1 LLRPLHMESPNMRG
15 PAPWRT
21 NRARV
26 LRSRSTLAEERM
38 WSVLRGRRLNGM
50 KFVRQYAI
58 GPYFAD
64 FACREH
70 AIIVEVD
77 GATHST
83 DVEIAHDTRR
93 AEFLRTQGYRIFRV
107 TNTDVRE
114 NLDGVREA
122 LIAFILAKPG

>member
-1 LLRPLHMESPNMRG
+1 
-15 PAPWRT
+15 
-21 NRARV
+21 
-26 LRSRSTLAEERM
+26 M
-38 WSVLRGRRLNGM
+38 WPVLRGRRLNGM

-83 DVEIAHDTRR
+83 DDEIAYDTRR
-93 AEFLRTQGYRIFRV
+93 GEFFRMHGYRIFRV
-107 TNTDVRE
+107 TNTDVYE
-114 NLDGVREA
+114 SLDGVRDA
-122 LIAFILAKPG
+122 LIAFALTKTV